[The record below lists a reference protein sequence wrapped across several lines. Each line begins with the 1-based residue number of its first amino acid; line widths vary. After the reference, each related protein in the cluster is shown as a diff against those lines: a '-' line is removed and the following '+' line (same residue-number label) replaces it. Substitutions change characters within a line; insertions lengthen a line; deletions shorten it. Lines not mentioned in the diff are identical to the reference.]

1 MSSYTD
7 VNTPVIEQMTLPSG
21 NSYYIADR
29 EIRDV
34 VQNLIEVV
42 GGGVSF
48 DIVWTSAD
56 YTSSTAPTVAK
67 LATIPSGVK
76 VYYNGGAS
84 YGTGTLMAS
93 NSTKGTF
100 YLIYSET
107 QSGQKDY
114 YDEYVTIETGT
125 GIKTYSWEKI
135 GDTIIDLSNI
145 VQSVT
150 VGSDTYT
157 PDENGDVD
165 ISTAVEGE
173 ITDALE
179 GIETKYLYLNIDN
192 SDSIIISET
201 PSGTTGISYNDLQ
214 TILGAGI
221 PRILFKGFSNY
232 YQLTYMGNPTA
243 NTYRVCLGLAWYNP
257 GGSVQAH
264 GEIKYINLDA
274 TSSTGALKGSGI
286 YSKWVV
292 TGASLNQD
300 TDSVLGANTTFT
312 NGTSSVTFG
321 NHTTDKVLGEGTQFA
336 LSSGA
341 VTFGTPTTDTFIKS
355 VSAETNKNL
364 VTTSVTGVQA
374 STTTASKA
382 SGSKASIITTA
393 SQTTADGTGTA
404 SATNT
409 DWLKGVSVSNGV
421 LTIGAATM
429 DTQTTYSVSSLNT
442 VNFSDVTV
450 PIKNASATTV
460 ATGATDTTGTGSAVV
475 TGVTIGSS
483 GSAITALP
491 TASVGTAVTADTSD
505 KVDAIIGLGA
515 ATAGAQTITVGTND
529 LVTAL
534 TDQTSVNVSY

>member
-48 DIVWTSAD
+48 DVVWTSAD
-56 YTSSTAPTVAK
+56 YISLTAPTAAK

-76 VYYNGGAS
+76 VYYAGGTS
-84 YGTGTLMAS
+84 YGTGTLAAS
-93 NSTKGTF
+93 ASTKGTF

-125 GIKTYSWEKI
+125 STYAWEKI
-135 GDTIIDLSNI
+135 GDTIIDLSNV

-179 GIETKYLYLNIDN
+179 SVETKYLYLNMDN
-192 SDSIIISET
+192 GDNQIISET
-201 PSGTTGISYNDLQ
+201 YNGTTGISYDRLQ
-214 TILGAGI
+214 ELLGAGI
-221 PRILFKGFSNY
+221 PRILFKNENYY
-232 YQLTYMGNPTA
+232 YQLVYIGNPA
-243 NTYRVCLGLAWYNP
+243 ASTYKVCLALVWKAP
-257 GGSVQAH
+257 AGSVMSH
-264 GEIKYINLDA
+264 NEIKTMTYTA
-274 TSSTGALKGSGI
+274 TSSSAALTGTANS
-286 YSKWVV
+286 SWVV
-292 TGASLNQD
+292 SDAYLSQD

-341 VTFGTPTTDTFIKS
+341 VTFGTPTTDTFVKS

-404 SATNT
+404 SSTNT

-491 TASVGTAVTADTSD
+491 TASVGTAVTADASD

-534 TDQTSVNVSY
+534 TDQTSINVSY

>member
-21 NSYYIADR
+21 NNYYIADR

-48 DIVWTSAD
+48 NVVWTSAD
-56 YTSSTAPTVAK
+56 YISLTAPTAAK

-76 VYYNGGAS
+76 VYYAGGTS
-84 YGTGTLMAS
+84 YSTGTLTAT

-125 GIKTYSWEKI
+125 TIKTYSWEKI
-135 GDTIIDLSNI
+135 GDTIIDLSNV

-157 PDENGDVD
+157 PDTNGDVD

-179 GIETKYLYLNIDN
+179 SIETKYLYLNMDN
-192 SDSIIISET
+192 GDNQIISESS
-201 PSGTTGISYNDLQ
+201 SGTTGISYDRLQ
-214 TILGAGI
+214 ELLGAGI
-221 PRILFKGFSNY
+221 PRILFKDGNYY
-232 YQLTYMGNPTA
+232 YQLAYIGNPA
-243 NTYRVCLGLAWYNP
+243 AGTYRVCLALVWKAP
-257 GGSVQAH
+257 AGSVMSH
-264 GEIKYINLDA
+264 NEIKTITYTA
-274 TSSTGALKGSGI
+274 TSSSAALTGTANS
-286 YSKWVV
+286 SWVV
-292 TGASLNQD
+292 SEVSLNQD

-312 NGTSSVTFG
+312 NGTSSVSFG
-321 NHTTDKVLGEGTQFA
+321 SHTTDKVLGEGTQFA
-336 LSSGA
+336 LSSGT
-341 VTFGTPTTDTFIKS
+341 VTFGTPTTDTFVKS

-364 VTTSVTGVQA
+364 VTTSVTGVQS

-382 SGSKASIITTA
+382 SAASASSVTRA

-404 SATNT
+404 SSTNT
-409 DWLKGVSVSNGV
+409 DWLKGVSVTNGV

-429 DTQTTYSVSSLNT
+429 DTQTTYSVDSLST

-475 TGVTIGSS
+475 TGVTIGDS
-483 GSAITALP
+483 GSAITAMP
-491 TASVGTAVTADTSD
+491 TASVGTTVTADASD
-505 KVDAIIGLGA
+505 KVNAITALGT
-515 ATAGAQTITVGTND
+515 ATAAAQTITVGTDD

-534 TDQTSVNVSY
+534 TDQTSLSVYY